1 MRIRRGMAAWRL
13 AAALILV
20 WLAGGAHAAI
30 DPEVLSPVPKVQD
43 GRLAVKTDRGE
54 GELPIHFSRDWSR
67 PQPGVRR
74 AVITVHGWPR
84 RDLRSGGYAAAQ
96 AGEAARGTIV
106 IAPQFL
112 IQADIDAHHLPDK
125 VLRWGVNDW
134 AIGYDAEAPAALSSF
149 DALDA
154 ILTRLADKRLF
165 PDLDVVVIAGH
176 STGGRFVQHY
186 AAIGHGQAALLE
198 RGVHIRYV
206 VSNPSIYLYFTAARP
221 KPADAACGKTDHW
234 EYGLGGAL
242 PRYARQPV
250 SPAALRTAYL
260 SRDIVISA
268 GHGRHRPDR
277 VPAGYHLRGRGPGR
291 DPFRAR
297 PQLSADA
304 AAAGRGRRAKVV
316 RGAGRRPPQRRDVRV
331 RVRALRVVRPGAV
344 RRDSGQALKVRL
356 D

>member
-1 MRIRRGMAAWRL
+1 MFRATGAGRNRG
-13 AAALILV
+13 
-20 WLAGGAHAAI
+20 G
-30 DPEVLSPVPKVQD
+30 
-43 GRLAVKTDRGE
+43 
-54 GELPIHFSRDWSR
+54 
-67 PQPGVRR
+67 RR

-96 AGEAARGTIV
+96 AGEAARGAIV

-260 SRDIVISA
+260 SRDIVYLLGTADTDLTGSQLDTTCAAEAQGATRFERGLNYLRTLPPPGEGGGQRLFEVPGVGHHSA
-268 GHGRHRPDR
+268 AMFASECGRYALFDQ
-277 VPAGYHLRGRGPGR
+277 GRC
-291 DPFRAR
+291 
-297 PQLSADA
+297 
-304 AAAGRGRRAKVV
+304 VET
-316 RGAGRRPPQRRDVRV
+316 
-331 RVRALRVVRPGAV
+331 AV
-344 RRDSGQALKVRL
+344 KR
-356 D
+356 